1 MIRNVVLFSVN
12 DGTQPQQVEAIA
24 RAMKAITFA
33 GCSRWEMGRDLNLRA
48 GNMPYAFIA
57 EFADEAAY
65 RAYDTNEEHNRIRR
79 ELLAP
84 IVERIERFQYLVG
97 AKR

>member
-1 MIRNVVLFSVN
+1 MIRNVVLFSVKE
-12 DGTQPQQVEAIA
+12 GTQPEQVEAIA

-57 EFADEAAY
+57 EFDDEAAY
-65 RAYDTNEEHNRIRR
+65 RAYDANEEHNRIRR

-84 IVERIERFQYLVG
+84 IVDKIERFQYVVG

>member
-1 MIRNVVLFSVN
+1 MIRNVVLFSVKV
-12 DGTQPQQVEAIA
+12 GTQPEQVEAIA
-24 RAMKAITFA
+24 RAMKAITFE

-57 EFADEAAY
+57 EFEDEAAY
-65 RAYDTNEEHNRIRR
+65 RAYDSNAEHNRIRR